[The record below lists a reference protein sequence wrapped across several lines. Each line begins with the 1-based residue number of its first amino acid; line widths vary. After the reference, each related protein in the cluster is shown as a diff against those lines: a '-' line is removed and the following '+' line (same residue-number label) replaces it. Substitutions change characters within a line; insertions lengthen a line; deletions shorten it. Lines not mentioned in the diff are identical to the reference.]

1 MEANKI
7 MKRDN
12 LSLHFDSAAVSFANA
27 EYTLDNLHRNL
38 VEFYL
43 TKGQKA
49 NPSDFTVKELNRPDK
64 ARLSYNDLLDKALS
78 ETESAIQIEKDLA
91 RNKRNGDLKVLENQW

>member
-7 MKRDN
+7 IKRDN
-12 LSLHFDSAAVSFANA
+12 LSLHLDSAALSFANA
-27 EYTLDNLHRNL
+27 EYTLDDLHRNL

-49 NPSDFTVKELNRPDK
+49 NPSDFTVLKLDRSNK
-64 ARLSYNDLLDKALS
+64 AIFSYKHLLDKALS
-78 ETESAIQIEKDLA
+78 ETESAIQIDKDFA
-91 RNKRNGDLKVLENQW
+91 RKRDVQ